1 MFIGSKVRLGI
12 ALGAAVVIAPIA
24 AVLTVLNLQPR
35 STGPWLDF
43 SIGPTVGNST
53 SISVGTIRSEGI
65 TTKALVAVA
74 YDVPQVRVLGPD
86 WLAKTRYS
94 IKAVVDVQDAGEWR
108 EMLRQE
114 LQRRFHLEAHTEP
127 KPFDVLVLSATGQP
141 QLERADGRK
150 SNTWLKVSEV
160 EMKEVSMGGLASALQ
175 LIIGQPVID
184 ETGIDGRFNLK
195 LAWEQ
200 DRVASLTRKLA
211 PLGLQLTPAKR
222 DLEALVVDRAERD
235 AALLLIERLGGL
247 AQMAPRDLREPISWI
262 FSVR

>member
-1 MFIGSKVRLGI
+1 MGSKVRLGI

-24 AVLTVLNLQPR
+24 VVLTVLNLQPR

-43 SIGPTVGNST
+43 SIGPAVGNST
-53 SISVGTIRSEGI
+53 NISAGSIRSEGI
-65 TTKALVAVA
+65 TTKALVGLA

-94 IKAVVDVQDAGEWR
+94 VRAAVDIHDAAEWR
-108 EMLRQE
+108 GMLRQE
-114 LQRRFHLEAHTEP
+114 LERRFHLEAHTEP
-127 KPFDVLVLSATGQP
+127 RPFDVFVLSAAGQP

-160 EMKEVSMGGLASALQ
+160 EMQEVSMEGLASALQ
-175 LIIGQPVID
+175 HIIGHPVID
-184 ETGIDGRFNLK
+184 ETGMDGRFNLE

-200 DRVASLTRKLA
+200 DRVASLTRRLA
-211 PLGLQLTPAKR
+211 AMGLRLTPAKR
-222 DLEALVVDRAERD
+222 DLDALVVDRAERD

-247 AQMAPRDLREPISWI
+247 AQMAPRDLREPIGWI